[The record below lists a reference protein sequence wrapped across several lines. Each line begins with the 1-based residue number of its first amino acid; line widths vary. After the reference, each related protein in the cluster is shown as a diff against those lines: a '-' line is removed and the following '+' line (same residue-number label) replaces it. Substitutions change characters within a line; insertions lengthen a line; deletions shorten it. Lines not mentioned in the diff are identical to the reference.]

1 MVTRL
6 NILKTHY
13 KKKSPWVR
21 PNRPWQ
27 KWYPEKVPTTIEYP
41 EIPIPEV
48 LDRIAEEFPN
58 NVAIDYKF
66 HDKKY
71 TYRDFSRNS
80 NSVANFLI
88 ELGIGK
94 NAAVAVMTKN
104 SPEYFFSQ
112 FGILKTGAGVVPIN
126 SLLRHKEVKHIIKDA
141 GIINAV
147 IVQDQLYSVIKKV
160 SQEVDID
167 NIIVIGDEFENTIS
181 FKELLKKS
189 SKIKKKAS
197 INPKIDLA
205 ALLYTGGTTGLP
217 KGVFLTHYNALT
229 NVLQCLFLRDNPKEL
244 SERFGKSA
252 SIQILPVCHSFGF
265 ATSLL
270 SICAASMIILYDR
283 FEPESVL
290 QDIEEYKVEHF
301 AGVITMYKMFLQHPS
316 FGKYDM
322 SSIKVLL
329 AGAGPLPYEI
339 AKQIQE
345 KTNLIAVQGFG
356 LTECV
361 AAACL
366 QPPWFRPNPKC
377 VGIPIID
384 TDLKIVDL
392 ESLKELEPNQAGE
405 ILIRG
410 PQVMKEY
417 WKKPEATAKELI
429 KDENGDIWLRTGDI
443 GKMDEDGLFYIVGR
457 TKEMIKYKGYRILP
471 REIEETIYEHPAVLE
486 CAVIGIPDELTGENI
501 KAFVALK
508 KEFKGKI
515 SEQEIID
522 FTKERVAAYKYPRF
536 VEFVRLIPKT
546 PIGKIDRKKL
556 LEKEIKRKN
565 LS

>member
-6 NILKTHY
+6 NILKTFY
-13 KKKSPWVR
+13 KKQSPWVR
-21 PNRPWQ
+21 PNRPWE
-27 KWYPEKVPTTIEYP
+27 KWYPKEVPTTIEYP

-66 HDKKY
+66 HDQKY
-71 TYRDFSRNS
+71 TYRDFSRYS
-80 NSVANFLI
+80 SSVANALI

-94 NAAVAVMTKN
+94 NTAVAVMTKN

-126 SLLRHKEVKHIIKDA
+126 PLLRQKEIKHILNDA
-141 GIINAV
+141 GIIKTV
-147 IVQDQLYSVIKKV
+147 IVQDDLFPVIKKV
-160 SQEVDID
+160 SQDINID
-167 NIIVIGDEFENTIS
+167 NIIVIGEESQNTIP

-189 SKIKKKAS
+189 SKLKKKTS
-197 INPKIDLA
+197 IDSKKDLA

-217 KGVFLTHYNALT
+217 KGIFLTHYNALT
-229 NVLQCLFLRDNPKEL
+229 NVLQCLFLRDDPEEL
-244 SERFGKSA
+244 SRKFGKSA

-290 QDIEEYKVEHF
+290 KDIEDYKVEHF
-301 AGVITMYKMFLQHPS
+301 AGVVTMYKMFLQHPS

-339 AKQIQE
+339 AKQIKE
-345 KTNLIAVQGFG
+345 KTGLIAVQGFG

-366 QPPWFRPNPKC
+366 QPPWFKPNPKC

-384 TDLKIVDL
+384 TDLKIVDM
-392 ESLKELEPNQAGE
+392 EGFKELEPGQAGE
-405 ILIRG
+405 IVIRG

-417 WKKPEATAKELI
+417 WRNPEATRKDLI
-429 KDENGDIWLRTGDI
+429 RDEDGNKWLRTGDI

-471 REIEETIYEHPAVLE
+471 REVEETIYEHPAVLE
-486 CAVIGIPDELTGENI
+486 CAVVGIPDEVTGENI
-501 KAFVALK
+501 KAYITLK
-508 KEFKGKI
+508 KGFRGRI
-515 SEQEIID
+515 SEEEIKKWI
-522 FTKERVAAYKYPRF
+522 KERVAAYKYPR
-536 VEFVRLIPKT
+536 VIEFIRFIPKT
-546 PIGKIDRKKL
+546 SVGKIDRKKL
-556 LEKEIKRKN
+556 QGRKIKN
-565 LS
+565 